1 MIKFY
6 SNNLLETSLFS
17 ATSENALF
25 PVLNIMDYRR
35 SKVYRSNSNSS
46 SIVMD
51 FGSMKEMDSIIIV
64 DNPRSG
70 FGFNS
75 ASIEFSNDGIN
86 YFNNTIVN
94 INHTHGFAHAEFDL
108 INYRYARLNLS
119 SHLAYCEVSN
129 IFVGK
134 KISFE
139 SGMGIDL
146 GWSYKD
152 KELSM
157 VKENRYG
164 QKFIDKI
171 TRQKEIN
178 FSIRSMNK
186 DELDQ
191 IFEIYDLKSSISPFF
206 ARIGCSD
213 MANDIDRFA
222 GMFFLNNIPQIT
234 NKSFGLYDI
243 SMTIEEAM

>member
-25 PVLNIMDYRR
+25 PVSNVIDLRR
-35 SKVYRSNSNSS
+35 SKVYRSNINTA

-51 FGSMKEMDSIIIV
+51 FGSMKEMDSIILV

-70 FGFNS
+70 FGFSS
-75 ASIEFSNDGIN
+75 AEVHFSHDGITFSN
-86 YFNNTIVN
+86 NTLIT
-94 INHTHGFAHAEFDL
+94 INHVQGFAYAEFTAL
-108 INYRYARLNLS
+108 TFRYARLNLS
-119 SHLAYCEVSN
+119 SDLAYCEVSN
-129 IFVGK
+129 IFIGK

-171 TRQKEIN
+171 TRQKEIS

-191 IFEIYDLKSSISPFF
+191 VFEIYDLKSSISPFF
-206 ARIGCSD
+206 ARIGCDD

-222 GMFFLNNIPQIT
+222 GMFFLNTVPEIT